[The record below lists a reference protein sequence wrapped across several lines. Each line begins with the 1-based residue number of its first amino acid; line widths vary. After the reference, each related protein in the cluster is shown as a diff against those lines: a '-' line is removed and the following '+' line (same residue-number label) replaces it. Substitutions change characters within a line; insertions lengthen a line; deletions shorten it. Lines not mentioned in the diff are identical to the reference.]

1 MNDNSNNNVFSLLHP
16 SNEDLE
22 SIFNN
27 FINSTIIQTGWNI
40 TETGWN
46 ITEDNEDNHDNEDN
60 QDNEGDT
67 IMQNNQDNEEVTI
80 MQNNQPYFFPVN
92 NYIPL
97 LDTSFAEDKPKY
109 KYVISSKGLEQL
121 KKLNF
126 SIEKFKD
133 QTNCPIK
140 QEKFVEGEEIISL
153 PCNHIFK
160 KDGIMHWLEKENANC
175 PVCRYKLDS
184 KEEEIPKEPPINQ
197 RTRIRMTL
205 NNLRDYI
212 DRIEEERENDDIQR
226 AIIASLADSSQN
238 NIIHRPMAIVS
249 S

>member
-1 MNDNSNNNVFSLLHP
+1 MENNEPN
-16 SNEDLE
+16 
-22 SIFNN
+22 
-27 FINSTIIQTGWNI
+27 
-40 TETGWN
+40 
-46 ITEDNEDNHDNEDN
+46 
-60 QDNEGDT
+60 
-67 IMQNNQDNEEVTI
+67 
-80 MQNNQPYFFPVN
+80 FFPVN

-97 LDTSFAEDKPKY
+97 LNTSFAEDKPKY
-109 KYVISSKGLEQL
+109 KYVITSKGLEKL
-121 KKLNF
+121 KKLDF

-160 KDGIMHWLEKENANC
+160 KDAIMHWLQKENANC

-226 AIIASLADSSQN
+226 AIIASLNDNPQN
-238 NIIHRPMAIVS
+238 TFDVDDVD
-249 S
+249 